1 MQLTMDDLLA
11 VRQPAEADIS
21 PDGASVAVVVAD
33 GFAAGPGRGP
43 AMRLWLGPVGG
54 DLRQITEA
62 DCADGLPRW
71 SPDGRE
77 LAFASDREHS
87 GRMSLY
93 LAEPGSGR
101 VRALADPGGS
111 IEEIAWAPDG
121 GSLLVLSAD
130 LGLDTAGSLNAV
142 TITESQQAAPD
153 PIVVS
158 GPPGLRRLW
167 HVNRAAGAATAV
179 DLDGRN
185 VWDFSWDGAAT
196 LAAIVSA
203 DPSESG
209 WYTASVAVFDLG
221 AGARL
226 VAQYQPRWQLGV
238 PRLSP
243 DGRQLAFIE
252 GVCSDR
258 GIIAGELMLADAGQA
273 GLTPRSLGQDNVI
286 YLDWR
291 DAGSLVCTKLAGLGA
306 TIGVVRTDGSA
317 GPAWHGDVTVGFRHH
332 VRTSVDA
339 AGQRLVTVA
348 EGANAPPEAFSLAL
362 TSLTQ
367 TSRTQTSRTQTQAT
381 DPAPGAWSA
390 ITAFNAGIVPDQPP
404 AWQPLRWKSDDGQ
417 EIEGL
422 LVLPPGRPA
431 EGLPLVVLIHGGPT
445 AAWSYQW
452 SNFGLPGLW
461 ASAGY
466 AVLMPN
472 PRGSAGYG
480 QAFARANVHDIGG
493 GELRDTLAG
502 VDELV
507 RRGIADER
515 RIGLTGASHGG
526 YLTNWAITQTGRF
539 AGAIPIAASCDRLSK
554 YNTANIGY
562 LEELFY
568 DPDPYDL
575 TGRVLSRSPIVHV
588 RNVRT
593 PTLIVHG
600 ELDRC
605 VPVSQAYEMYNGI
618 ARLGTVPVELV
629 VYPREGH
636 GIAER
641 AHRVDFWHRARAWF
655 DHYVA
660 GTS

>member
-1 MQLTMDDLLA
+1 
-11 VRQPAEADIS
+11 
-21 PDGASVAVVVAD
+21 
-33 GFAAGPGRGP
+33 
-43 AMRLWLGPVGG
+43 
-54 DLRQITEA
+54 
-62 DCADGLPRW
+62 
-71 SPDGRE
+71 
-77 LAFASDREHS
+77 
-87 GRMSLY
+87 
-93 LAEPGSGR
+93 
-101 VRALADPGGS
+101 
-111 IEEIAWAPDG
+111 
-121 GSLLVLSAD
+121 
-130 LGLDTAGSLNAV
+130 
-142 TITESQQAAPD
+142 
-153 PIVVS
+153 
-158 GPPGLRRLW
+158 
-167 HVNRAAGAATAV
+167 
-179 DLDGRN
+179 
-185 VWDFSWDGAAT
+185 
-196 LAAIVSA
+196 
-203 DPSESG
+203 
-209 WYTASVAVFDLG
+209 
-221 AGARL
+221 
-226 VAQYQPRWQLGV
+226 
-238 PRLSP
+238 
-243 DGRQLAFIE
+243 
-252 GVCSDR
+252 
-258 GIIAGELMLADAGQA
+258 
-273 GLTPRSLGQDNVI
+273 
-286 YLDWR
+286 
-291 DAGSLVCTKLAGLGA
+291 
-306 TIGVVRTDGSA
+306 
-317 GPAWHGDVTVGFRHH
+317 
-332 VRTSVDA
+332 
-339 AGQRLVTVA
+339 
-348 EGANAPPEAFSLAL
+348 
-362 TSLTQ
+362 
-367 TSRTQTSRTQTQAT
+367 
-381 DPAPGAWSA
+381 
-390 ITAFNAGIVPDQPP
+390 
-404 AWQPLRWKSDDGQ
+404 
-417 EIEGL
+417 
-422 LVLPPGRPA
+422 VLPPGPPA

-562 LEELFY
+562 IEELFY

-641 AHRVDFWHRARAWF
+641 AHRIDFWHRARAWF

-660 GTS
+660 RTATSPAPGP